1 MRIQISVLGETQL
14 NRDLLRYVEV
24 SGNLMPALEQV
35 HQYLINIE
43 KRQFGSEGRQSGNP
57 WEKLKQS
64 TLDEKQRGGFDMRI
78 LHRTL
83 DLRKSLTEETDPAHV
98 KYITPTM
105 MVFGTTLE
113 YPIYHQRPIGSVF
126 PQRRA
131 IDLTEGQKVTMVK
144 MIQKYLNAA
153 GRRKV

>member
-64 TLDEKQRGGFDMRI
+64 TVDFKARNGYDPRI
-78 LHRTL
+78 LHQIL
-83 DLRKSLTEETDPAHV
+83 DLRRSLTEENDPAHV
-98 KYITPTM
+98 KYITPSM
-105 MVFGTTLE
+105 MVFGTTIP
-113 YPIYHQRPIGSVF
+113 YGIYHQRPIGSMF
-126 PQRRA
+126 PQRRP
-131 IDLTEGQKVTMVK
+131 IDLTETQKVTMVK
-144 MIQKYLNAA
+144 MIQKYLNLA
-153 GRRKV
+153 RVR